1 MPICPICQT
10 ELTTVRQREGIYYR
24 CDSCTGRAVTVPQ
37 VRRVA
42 GDRFA
47 TQMLRQIN
55 NATQASGRFC
65 PFCEGLMKQFRIA
78 DPPLTLD
85 SCKPCGVV
93 WFDPNEFE
101 AVPEGAIETADEL
114 ALRGREALALEKV
127 KRIERESRGS
137 DDGAP
142 DETWKW
148 IAAFVGMPV
157 ELDERGLSRIPWVNW
172 SLCVAILLI
181 SLLAFTDLRNAIG
194 RFGFIPA
201 EAFRDAGITFLSSFF
216 LHAGLWH
223 LVGNLYFL
231 FIFGNTVE
239 DFLGYVKFG
248 LLVLC
253 AALGGDILAMAMEP
267 RSHIA
272 SIGASGG
279 ISGVIAFYALQFPR
293 ARLGFFTRF
302 YWIQIPAW
310 GAFAIWI
317 LLQIVTSFQQLAG
330 LSNVS
335 GLAHLGGAAIGFLLW
350 IWWGS
355 SLKVKA

>member
-1 MPICPICQT
+1 MPVCPLCQT
-10 ELTTVRQREGIYYR
+10 PLATVRQREGIYYR

-55 NATQASGRFC
+55 SATQPSGRFC
-65 PFCEGLMKQFRIA
+65 PFCEGLMKQFTIQ

-85 SCKPCGVV
+85 SCKTCAVV

-101 AVPEGAIETADEL
+101 AVPEGAIEATDQL
-114 ALRGREALALEKV
+114 QIRGREALALEKI
-127 KRIERESRGS
+127 KRIERETRR
-137 DDGAP
+137 DDAMP

-148 IAAFVGMPV
+148 VAAFVGMPV
-157 ELDERGLSRIPWVNW
+157 EMDERGLSRIPWVNW
-172 SLCVAILLI
+172 SLCIAIILI
-181 SLLAFTDLRNAIG
+181 SVVGFTDLRNAID
-194 RFGFIPA
+194 RFGLIPA
-201 EAFRDAGITFLSSFF
+201 QAFRDGGFTFLSSFF
-216 LHAGLWH
+216 LHAGVWH
-223 LVGNLYFL
+223 LISNLYFL

-239 DFLGYVKFG
+239 DYLGRIKFG
-248 LLVLC
+248 LLVLF
-253 AALGGDILAMAMEP
+253 AAMGGDILDMALQP
-267 RSHIA
+267 RSHIP

-302 YWIQIPAW
+302 CWIQIPAW
-310 GAFAIWI
+310 GAFALWI
-317 LLQIVTSFQQLAG
+317 LLQIITSFQQMAG

-350 IWWGS
+350 IWWGN
-355 SLKVKA
+355 SLKCKA

>member
-1 MPICPICQT
+1 
-10 ELTTVRQREGIYYR
+10 V
-24 CDSCTGRAVTVPQ
+24 VTVPQ

-65 PFCEGLMKQFRIA
+65 PFCEGLMKQFTIS

-85 SCKPCGVV
+85 SCKTCGLV

-101 AVPEGAIETADEL
+101 AVPEGAVETAESL
-114 ALRGREALALEKV
+114 ELRGREALAFEKV
-127 KRIERESRGS
+127 KQIERENRV
-137 DDGAP
+137 DNEAP
-142 DETWKW
+142 DEAWKW

-157 ELDERGLSRIPWVNW
+157 EMEARGLSRIPWVNW
-172 SLCVAILLI
+172 SLCGGIALT
-181 SLLAFTDLRNAIG
+181 SLLAFTDLRATID
-194 RFGFIPA
+194 RFGFMPA
-201 EAFRDAGITFLSSFF
+201 QAFRDGGFTFLSSFF

-223 LVGNLYFL
+223 LVSNLYFL
-231 FIFGNTVE
+231 FVFGNSVE
-239 DFLGYVKFG
+239 DFLGRLKFG
-248 LLVLC
+248 LQVLF
-253 AALGGDILAMAMEP
+253 AALGGDILAMSLEP
-267 RSHIA
+267 RSHIP

-279 ISGVIAFYALQFPR
+279 ISGVIAFYALQFPK
-293 ARLGFFTRF
+293 ARLGFFTRL

-310 GAFAIWI
+310 GAFALWI

-335 GLAHLGGAAIGFLLW
+335 GLAHLGGAGVGFLLW
-350 IWWGS
+350 IWWGTS
-355 SLKVKA
+355 FTARRGGKS